1 MGLIVRVNNK
11 EGLFRDLEEQRLM
24 NQYEYITDYL
34 MDYAFDNAIGETIE
48 IRMNGDCY
56 YCLHFLTE
64 HYIDEDGGIAN
75 EDDVKAFYY
84 LRMDVNDR

>member
-1 MGLIVRVNNK
+1 MGLIVKVNNK

-34 MDYAFDNAIGETIE
+34 MDDAFHHAIGETVE

-56 YCLHFLTE
+56 YCFHFLTE
-64 HYIDEDGGIAN
+64 HYIDEDVGIAN
-75 EDDVKAFYY
+75 EDDAKAFHY
-84 LRMDVNDR
+84 LSMDVTDR